1 MSKTTMHPNSCRFS
15 FSFAAALAAA
25 GFARADAAAAATP
38 SPPQP
43 GSYRDLQY
51 PPIHDIKVPEPVRFE
66 LANGL
71 VGYLIEDHELP
82 KVGMHV
88 LVRAGGRWEPAAQT
102 GLASL
107 TGMVMRTGGSTSRS
121 GDKLDDELDRLGAS
135 IETSIDRDSGD
146 VHATML
152 KEDLGRGIEIVADL
166 LQYPAFP
173 QDKIDLAKI
182 RLRDGIARR
191 NDEPN
196 GIVFREFMRILYGKD
211 SPYAR
216 QTEYATIDAITRD
229 DLVAFHQR
237 FFQPES
243 VILGVEGDFDPA
255 AVRAKIE
262 QCFGAWPRGGQPKP
276 GVPAVDPAAQDRAG
290 FYSIVK
296 TDMQQ
301 SWVLLGML
309 GGRRDDPDYYALV
322 VMNEILGGGFS
333 SRLFSNVRSGQ
344 GLAYAVFSA
353 WNAEWD
359 HPGSFFAGGSSKPG
373 TTIKIYQSM
382 LTEVKRLAESGATDD
397 EVARAKD
404 SILKGFAFE
413 FDHTSKIIG
422 RLMAYE
428 YYGYPRD
435 YLQQYHARIT
445 QVSRDNVAR
454 VARQYLTPGKFAVLF
469 SGNGRYEAPLDSLGP
484 VKPVDI
490 TIPPPKQP

>member
-1 MSKTTMHPNSCRFS
+1 MHPNLSRS
-15 FSFAAALAAA
+15 IFSFALALAAA
-25 GFARADAAAAATP
+25 GFAQADAVATANP
-38 SPPQP
+38 APQQA
-43 GSYRDLQY
+43 GGYRGLKY
-51 PPIHDIKVPEPVRFE
+51 PPVHDIKVPEPVRFE

-71 VGYLIEDHELP
+71 VVYLIEDHELP
-82 KVGMHV
+82 KVGMHA
-88 LVRAGGRWEPAAQT
+88 LVRAGGRWEPAVKT
-102 GLASL
+102 GLAEI
-107 TGMVMRTGGSTSRS
+107 TGTVMRTGGSVSRG

-135 IETSIDRDSGD
+135 IETSIDQDSGRVD
-146 VHATML
+146 ATML
-152 KEDLGRGIEIVADL
+152 KEDLGHGIEIVADL
-166 LQYPAFP
+166 LQHPAFP

-182 RLRDGIARR
+182 RMRDGIARR

-196 GIVFREFMRILYGKD
+196 GIVFREFWRILYGRD

-216 QTEYATIDAITRD
+216 QTEYAMVDAITRD
-229 DLVAFHQR
+229 DLVVFYQR

-243 VILGVEGDFDPA
+243 VILGVEGDFDPV

-262 QCFGAWPRGGQPKP
+262 QCLGAWTRGGQPKP
-276 GVPAVDPAAQDRAG
+276 DVPAVDPAAQNRAG
-290 FYSIVK
+290 VYSIVK

-301 SWVLLGML
+301 SWVILGML
-309 GGRRDDPDYYALV
+309 GGRRDDPDYYALS
-322 VMNEILGGGFS
+322 VMNEVLGGGIS
-333 SRLFSNVRSGQ
+333 SRLHSNVRSAQ
-344 GLAYAVFSA
+344 GLAYIVFSG
-353 WNAEWD
+353 WDAEWD
-359 HPGSFFAGGSSKPG
+359 HPGLFFAGGSSKPE

-397 EVARAKD
+397 EVTRAKD

-445 QVSRDNVAR
+445 KVTKDDVAR
-454 VARQYLTPGKFAVLF
+454 VARQYLAPGKFAVLF